1 MEALMDSRKNKLTLE
16 KMAYLELWLKNNDL
30 TFRPF
35 NEVVEILKK
44 DFNYE
49 EMLYL
54 LEAYLMP
61 FEEVNDLIKL
71 YDSKKPKMDE
81 IKFINDLG
89 KSYNA
94 LPKTV
99 ISRIKHARG
108 VAKVFNKNKEIIF
121 ECQSD
126 FDEARQI
133 AIKEKSIFNR
143 H

>member
-1 MEALMDSRKNKLTLE
+1 MDSRKNKLTLE

-44 DFNYE
+44 DFSYE

-71 YDSKKPKMDE
+71 YDTKKPKMDE

-99 ISRIKHARG
+99 ISRIKHVRG
-108 VAKVFNKNKEIIF
+108 VAKVFNKNKEMIL
-121 ECQSD
+121 ESQSD

>member
-1 MEALMDSRKNKLTLE
+1 MDSRKNKLTLE

-71 YDSKKPKMDE
+71 YDNKKPKMDE

-99 ISRIKHARG
+99 ISRIKHVRG
-108 VAKVFNKNKEIIF
+108 VAKVFNKNKEMIL
-121 ECQSD
+121 EAQGN

-133 AIKEKSIFNR
+133 IVKEKSIFNR

>member
-1 MEALMDSRKNKLTLE
+1 MDSRKNKLTLE

-35 NEVVEILKK
+35 NEVVEILKEN
-44 DFNYE
+44 FSYE

-71 YDSKKPKMDE
+71 YDTKKPKMDE

-99 ISRIKHARG
+99 ISRIKHVRG
-108 VAKVFNKNKEIIF
+108 VAKVFNKNKEMIL
-121 ECQSD
+121 ESQSD

>member
-1 MEALMDSRKNKLTLE
+1 MDSRKNKLTLE

-44 DFNYE
+44 DFSYE

-71 YDSKKPKMDE
+71 YDTEKPKMDE

-99 ISRIKHARG
+99 ISRIKHVRG
-108 VAKVFNKNKEIIF
+108 VAKVFNKNKEMIL
-121 ECQSD
+121 ESQSD

>member
-1 MEALMDSRKNKLTLE
+1 MDSRKNKLTLE

-44 DFNYE
+44 DFSYE

-71 YDSKKPKMDE
+71 YDTKKPKMDE

-99 ISRIKHARG
+99 ISRIKHVRG
-108 VAKVFNKNKEIIF
+108 VAKVFNKNKEMILVS
-121 ECQSD
+121 QSD

-133 AIKEKSIFNR
+133 AVKEKSIFNR

>member
-1 MEALMDSRKNKLTLE
+1 MDSRKNKLTLE

-44 DFNYE
+44 DFSYE

-71 YDSKKPKMDE
+71 YDTEKPKMDE

-99 ISRIKHARG
+99 ISRIKHVRG

-121 ECQSD
+121 ESQSD

>member
-1 MEALMDSRKNKLTLE
+1 MDSRKNKLTLE

-44 DFNYE
+44 DFSYE

-71 YDSKKPKMDE
+71 YDIKKPKMDE

-99 ISRIKHARG
+99 ISRIKHVRG
-108 VAKVFNKNKEIIF
+108 VAKVFNKNKEMIL
-121 ECQSD
+121 ESQSD

>member
-1 MEALMDSRKNKLTLE
+1 MNSKENKLTVE
-16 KMAYLELWLKNNDL
+16 KMAYLEVWLKKNDL

-35 NEVVEILKK
+35 NEVVEILKSN
-44 DFNYE
+44 FSYE

-61 FEEVNDLIKL
+61 FGEVNVLLKL
-71 YDSKKPKMDE
+71 YDTKKPKMDE
-81 IKFINDLG
+81 LKFINDFS

-94 LPKTV
+94 LPETV
-99 ISRIKHARG
+99 ISRIKHVRSIT
-108 VAKVFNKNKEIIF
+108 KFFNKNKEMIL
-121 ECQSD
+121 EAQGN

-133 AIKEKSIFNR
+133 IVKEKSIFKR